1 LRYYHR
7 GKPITELSDDQLKK
21 ALEKHM
27 KKDPEWDGDVMAYY
41 ALVAEYNKRYD
52 ERERL
57 YKLGEDSK

>member
-1 LRYYHR
+1 MRYYHR

-41 ALVAEYNKRYD
+41 ALVAEYNKRY
-52 ERERL
+52 RET
-57 YKLGEDSK
+57 DT